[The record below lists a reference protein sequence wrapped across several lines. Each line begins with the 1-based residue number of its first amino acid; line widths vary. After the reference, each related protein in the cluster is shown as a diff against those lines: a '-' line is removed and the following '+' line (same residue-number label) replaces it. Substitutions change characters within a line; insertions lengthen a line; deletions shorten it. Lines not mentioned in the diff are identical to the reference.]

1 MDARRIDL
9 SIVIVT
15 WNARDYT
22 LQCLKSLQQ
31 QDSALSTE
39 TIVVD
44 NASSDGTADM
54 IRKDFPHVKLVEND
68 CNHGFPKGS
77 NVGIRLAKGKYIFL
91 INPDVIVRPTCLGRM
106 VRYMEQDPS
115 IGLLGPRILAPDGAV
130 QRSTMRF
137 PTVWNS
143 FCRALALDSLFKG
156 SKTFGGF
163 LMSDFAHD
171 KAMDVDILNGCF
183 WLVRREAL
191 NRVGLLD
198 EQIFMYADDL
208 DWCYRFHEAGLRV
221 VFYPQAE
228 AVHYGGGTT
237 ASAPTFYY
245 IEKQRSN
252 LQFWKKHHG
261 RPAVFGYLLTVWL
274 HEVVQVLGHGALYCF
289 KGSARHDAS
298 LKVRRSLACLSWLSR
313 SRSGGALVR

>member
-1 MDARRIDL
+1 MDASRIDL

-15 WNARDYT
+15 WNARDFT

-44 NASSDGTADM
+44 NASSDATADM
-54 IRKDFPHVKLVEND
+54 IRRDFPYVRLVEND
-68 CNHGFPKGS
+68 RNLGFPKGN
-77 NVGIRLAKGKYIFL
+77 NVGISLAKGKYILL
-91 INPDVIVRPTCLGRM
+91 INPDVIVSPTCLGRL
-106 VRYMEQDPS
+106 VRYMEHDPS

-143 FCRALALDSLFKG
+143 FCRALALDSLFRG
-156 SKTFGGF
+156 SRIFGGF

-171 KAMDVDILNGCF
+171 KTMDVDILNGCF
-183 WLVRREAL
+183 WLVRREVL
-191 NRVGLLD
+191 NQVGLLD
-198 EQIFMYADDL
+198 EQLFMYGDDL
-208 DWCYRFHEAGLRV
+208 DWCYRFHEAGFRV

-228 AVHYGGGTT
+228 SVHYGGGTT
-237 ASAPTFYY
+237 ASAPTFFY
-245 IEKQRSN
+245 IEYRRAN

-261 RPAVFGYLLTVWL
+261 RLAAFSYLLTVWL
-274 HEVVQVLGHGALYCF
+274 HEVVRVLGHGALYCF
-289 KGSARHDAS
+289 KGSARHDAGF
-298 LKVRRSLACLSWLSR
+298 KVRRSLACLAWLSR
-313 SRSGGALVR
+313 SRSGGASL